1 MVDVVVSAQEA
12 TIPSHIARVYLVLTR
27 SDVMVDVV
35 VSAQEAT
42 ITGHVAYVHHSA
54 LNSLLGASISD
65 LEAERFL
72 NYRTIV

>member
-1 MVDVVVSAQEA
+1 MG
-12 TIPSHIARVYLVLTR
+12 
-27 SDVMVDVV
+27 DVV

-42 ITGHVAYVHHSA
+42 ITGHIAYVHHSA